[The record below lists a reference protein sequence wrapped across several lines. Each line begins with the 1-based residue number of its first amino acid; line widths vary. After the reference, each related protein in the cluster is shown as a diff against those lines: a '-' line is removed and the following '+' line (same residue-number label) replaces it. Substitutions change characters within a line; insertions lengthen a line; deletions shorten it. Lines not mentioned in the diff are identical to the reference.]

1 VVLHRLV
8 DGEDAYVDRIMR
20 TVVAKVAHQ
29 IPGRQPLQLAIGERV
44 DVGQI
49 PDRGSAAVCVALR
62 SGRLPTQREQTMPRS
77 SQPGE
82 LAAFVGFGLGE
93 SGGRIRTDQMAFLAS
108 KARVHS
114 PAAHAARTS

>member
-49 PDRGSAAVCVALR
+49 PDRESAAVCVALR
-62 SGRLPTQREQTMPRS
+62 SERLPRS

-82 LAAFVGFGLGE
+82 PAALVGFGLGE
-93 SGGRIRTDQMAFLAS
+93 SGGRIRTDQTGLLGIEGS
-108 KARVHS
+108 G
-114 PAAHAARTS
+114 P